1 MSKFISISIP
11 PHTQKKIDR
20 LIEAMK
26 NAYEFRVPKVELEAS
41 KQLMAEAQ
49 AELLAQAV
57 FSTNN
62 QNLQEKNRPVTA
74 SENPNSPDSLRLQME
89 HAQRAWNCLQE
100 VFFYSHGNCQV
111 DKTMRM
117 LRGYLGTLEKD
128 LRTVEQSEKGFGLHA
143 VQQ

>member
-11 PHTQKKIDR
+11 PHTQKKLDH
-20 LIEAMK
+20 LIEAMQR
-26 NAYEFRVPKVELEAS
+26 AYEFKIPKIELEAS

-62 QNLQEKNRPVTA
+62 QNLQEKNMPVTA
-74 SENPNSPDSLRLQME
+74 SEDPNSPDSLRLQME
-89 HAQRAWNCLQE
+89 QGQQAWNCLQE

-117 LRGYLGTLEKD
+117 LRDYLSRVQKD
-128 LRTVEQSEKGFGLHA
+128 LRTIEQSEKGFGLHA